1 MPSVDVAMARSLRGG
16 VWGSIT
22 AGIAASLQPRQ
33 ITETVDNVGNAVTDV
48 RTALSSWDNCMAVSW
63 CKWPVIAVIIV
74 GGLIIF
80 SILWCIIRCVCCG
93 LSCCCSCFS
102 CLKCCGNCCGCCD
115 APGEKKHKYLDQSYG
130 AHAVPP
136 EQGYKSQPAMFASA
150 IPVSDHSMTPSH
162 AAAASPPQYAEFDM
176 GKKRQSDALP
186 AMPTWEG
193 AGSKK
198 VSLEEEAVEMD
209 TMKKPVP
216 AQSMNSLQT
225 NPTIPL
231 MATGAVSPMS
241 PNSPGRMPYGQ
252 PQGSSSGYMGGQGQP
267 VDSYAAV
274 GNGYDDYNNSNNGY
288 NQSTTSFGNDQA
300 YGAAAA
306 GMAMG
311 QGRRTPHQDQNGP
324 NGYGAPRGNGYAQDY
339 HGNNNNNNGYD
350 QPGYDQHSA
359 YDQNSAYDQQAY
371 GMNAGPSSSRR
382 SPPRSNPSPAPS
394 RAYGPPRTQ
403 PSPAPPGFRRSP
415 GPQSERGYDQQQ
427 QQDPYATDSAYAR
440 PQFPQD
446 RQYSSD
452 SSRALAAPSAVSPAQ
467 QQGFDFSGGYGG
479 RSQQQ
484 GYGYDDDQQ
493 HQQQHDQRPPKSSGS
508 EIAYPGF
515 RAYQP
520 AQQGW
525 SGV

>member
-1 MPSVDVAMARSLRGG
+1 MARSLRGG
-16 VWGSIT
+16 IWGSIT
-22 AGIAASLQPRQ
+22 AGIAANLQQRQ

-80 SILWCIIRCVCCG
+80 SILSCIIRCVCCG

-115 APGEKKHKYLDQSYG
+115 APGDKKHKYLDQSSYA
-130 AHAVPP
+130 AHSVPP
-136 EQGYKSQPAMFASA
+136 GEGYKSQPAMFASA
-150 IPVSDHSMTPSH
+150 IPVSNPDMTPAH
-162 AAAASPPQYAEFDM
+162 GVTASPPQYAEFDVS
-176 GKKRQSDALP
+176 KKRQSDALP
-186 AMPTWEG
+186 AMPTWENS
-193 AGSKK
+193 GSKK
-198 VSLEEEAVEMD
+198 VSLEEEAHEMD
-209 TMKKPVP
+209 TMKKPIP

-231 MATGAVSPMS
+231 MATGAMS
-241 PNSPGRMPYGQ
+241 PKSPSHGNMPYGQ
-252 PQGSSSGYMGGQGQP
+252 AQGGYGGQGQP
-267 VDSYAAV
+267 MDSYAAV
-274 GNGYDDYNNSNNGY
+274 GNAYGDYNNTQNGY

-311 QGRRTPHQDQNGP
+311 QGRHTPHQE

-339 HGNNNNNNGYD
+339 NDSHD
-350 QPGYDQHSA
+350 QPAYNQSSVYDH
-359 YDQNSAYDQQAY
+359 QQPY
-371 GMNAGPSSSRR
+371 GMSAGPS
-382 SPPRSNPSPAPS
+382 RSNPSPAPS

-415 GPQSERGYDQQQ
+415 GPQSERAYDNHQ
-427 QQDPYATDSAYAR
+427 QQDAYAADSAYDR
-440 PQFPQD
+440 PQYPQD

-452 SSRALAAPSAVSPAQ
+452 ASRPLAGPASPQQ
-467 QQGFDFSGGYGG
+467 QQGFDFGGGYGG

-484 GYGYDDDQQ
+484 QQQHGYGYDDDQHQ

-508 EIAYPGF
+508 EIAYPGY
-515 RAYQP
+515 RAFQP